1 MENLWPQHV
10 GYLWLTHSENS
21 EALQFITREPKL
33 YFRER
38 RNFHVV
44 SEIFVTNSLN
54 WVASISSGNVSIF
67 SISGQKPL

>member
-38 RNFHVV
+38 HNFHVV
-44 SEIFVTNSLN
+44 SEIFETN
-54 WVASISSGNVSIF
+54 
-67 SISGQKPL
+67 

>member
-33 YFRER
+33 YFRDR
-38 RNFHVV
+38 HNFHVV
-44 SEIFVTNSLN
+44 SEIFVTNSLDR
-54 WVASISSGNVSIF
+54 VASFSS
-67 SISGQKPL
+67 